1 VRWVYIKNERGNGCP
16 NCRRMRRDQANEAV
30 ANTTTT
36 NTSSTTFARKDILM
50 IPQKVHEI

>member
-36 NTSSTTFARKDILM
+36 NTSNTTFARKDILM